1 MKLTFK
7 TLLIPIVITIGL
19 ILIAIFKFGLDGI
32 PVPIVNNQAEPQ
44 TVSTEPAI
52 ISSDPPQIY
61 KKEKLIV
68 GPDKVITL
76 NFSTQLLNAPETK
89 VTIKPEHDVDIKL
102 SDDYKS
108 IIITPKSPYK
118 LGEEYTILVSREA
131 KLREEGKI
139 LGKDYN
145 FNFNIINYSGI

>member
-1 MKLTFK
+1 MRFSLK
-7 TLLIPIVITIGL
+7 TALIPFLIAIGL
-19 ILIAIFKFGLDGI
+19 ILIAIFNFGLNGT
-32 PVPIVNNQAEPQ
+32 PVPIVNNETQS
-44 TVSTEPAI
+44 STEPAI

-68 GPDKVITL
+68 APDKVITL

-108 IIITPKSPYK
+108 IIITPKAPYK

>member
-1 MKLTFK
+1 MKLSLK
-7 TLLIPIVITIGL
+7 QKLIGAVIGIGL
-19 ILIAIFKFGLDGI
+19 LLIAIFKFGLNGT
-32 PVPIVNNQAEPQ
+32 PVPVVNNE
-44 TVSTEPAI
+44 TNTSTEPEI
-52 ISSDPPQIY
+52 ISSDPPQIF

-76 NFSTQLLNAPETK
+76 NFSVPLLNAPETK
-89 VTIKPEHDVDIKL
+89 VSIKPEHDIDIKL

-108 IIITPKSPYK
+108 IIITPKVPYK

-131 KLREEGKI
+131 KLRDDGKI

>member
-1 MKLTFK
+1 MKLTLK
-7 TLLIPIVITIGL
+7 TLLITVIVTVGL
-19 ILIAIFKFGLDGI
+19 ILIAIFQFGLSGT
-32 PVPIVNNQAEPQ
+32 PVPVVNNETQS
-44 TVSTEPAI
+44 STEAEI